1 MNLQERFLDSVK
13 NVKLEVLEDIYS
25 RTDLGSE
32 LFNKLIQEDN
42 SSESVRKTY
51 SDWVLT
57 EYLFI
62 SELDFIDLIQ
72 FLESKK

>member
-1 MNLQERFLDSVK
+1 MNLEKRFLDSVK
-13 NVKLEVLEDIYS
+13 SVKLEVLEDIYS
-25 RTDLGSE
+25 RTDLGIE
-32 LFNKLIQEDN
+32 LFNKLLEEDN

-62 SELDFIDLIQ
+62 SELDFIDLIE
-72 FLESKK
+72 FLESEN

>member
-32 LFNKLIQEDN
+32 LFNKLIQEDS

-62 SELDFIDLIQ
+62 SESDFEDLIQ